1 MNCSKSWSNAH
12 RLRGFDL
19 LDQSGLLAVILPE
32 VEALKGCE
40 QPEQFHPEGDVF
52 VHTRMMLGLLAPE
65 ASGPQVLSRAASRY
79 RQAADAIV
87 RPSGSTD
94 SF

>member
-1 MNCSKSWSNAH
+1 MNPH

-19 LDQSGLLAVILPE
+19 LDKSGLLAVILPE

-52 VHTRMMLGLLAPE
+52 VHTRIDVGFAC
-65 ASGPQVLSRAASRY
+65 A
-79 RQAADAIV
+79 
-87 RPSGSTD
+87 GSERTAGA
-94 SF
+94 